1 MQRGVQYQNGKVID
15 FPPPPQIAF
24 HQAATLCRLRAESR
38 KAVRNKSS
46 QYTAAFVPIDHT
58 ADVGYRLC
66 APTLA
71 ELFAVAGRALFDAIT
86 ERESIQSRLERQIQ
100 AEAGDIEAL
109 FVAWLSEL
117 NFYCLTQFELYGDF
131 KIEAISPTAVRATV
145 CGEKIDPARH
155 VIHTEIKAVTYHELY
170 VRQVESGW
178 EAQVIFDV

>member
-1 MQRGVQYQNGKVID
+1 M
-15 FPPPPQIAF
+15 
-24 HQAATLCRLRAESR
+24 S
-38 KAVRNKSS
+38 NKSS
-46 QYTAAFVPIDHT
+46 QYTAAFVPIEHT

-86 ERESIQSRLERQIQ
+86 ALESIQQSRLERQIQ
-100 AEAGDIEAL
+100 AEAGDVEAL

-117 NFYCLTQFELYGDF
+117 NFYCLTKFELYGDF
-131 KIEAISPTAVRATV
+131 KIEEISPTAVRATV
-145 CGEKIDPARH
+145 RGEKIDPARH

-170 VRQVESGW
+170 VRQVENGW